1 MHGRAGEDGA
11 GSVLAV
17 GILGAAFT
25 VTVVILPLLTA
36 LAVNQSVQNAADAS
50 ALAAADTV
58 SGLIAGYPCQ
68 AAAEAARLNGAS
80 IAECAVDGLIA
91 TVGVQRRF
99 LVFDLAAEARAGPP
113 P

>member
-1 MHGRAGEDGA
+1 MLGHAGEDGA

-25 VTVVILPLLTA
+25 LTVVLLPLLTA
-36 LAVNQSVQNAADAS
+36 LAVSQSVQNAADAS

-68 AAAEAARLNGAS
+68 TAAEAARLNGAS
-80 IAECAVDGLIA
+80 IAGCTVEGLIA
-91 TVGVQRRF
+91 TVGVRRRF